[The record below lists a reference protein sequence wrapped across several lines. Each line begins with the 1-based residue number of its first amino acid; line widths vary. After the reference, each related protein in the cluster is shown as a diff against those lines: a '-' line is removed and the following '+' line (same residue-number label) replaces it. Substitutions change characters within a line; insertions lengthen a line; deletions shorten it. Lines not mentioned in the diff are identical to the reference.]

1 MKQRLVHILRD
12 IGLLSWADAARF
24 WAVRAKYARSN
35 RAFLREHPGAVLPP
49 KFLMYDA
56 YAHVNY
62 REYFQKGRVNAA
74 YIAKTAAHHFGS
86 DRAITVCEWG
96 CGPGRI
102 IRHLPQLLARG
113 SRVFGTDYNERTVAW
128 CSANL
133 PQVTFRLNGLAPPL
147 PFSTGELDMLYA
159 VSVLTH
165 LSEEMHL
172 TWMAECERVVRPG
185 GLILFTVHGD
195 RSTAGLSRQEHAA
208 YEAGQL
214 VVRGKVKEGS
224 RTFVAFQSPRFMRDV
239 LLRNV
244 DLVLHNPSDAPPLAG
259 PQDVYLVRT
268 RGKPRHDSTPVHQKG
283 M

>member
-1 MKQRLVHILRD
+1 MKQRLVQILRD
-12 IGLLSWADAARF
+12 TKLLPLADVARF
-24 WAVRAKYARSN
+24 WGVRARYARSN
-35 RAFLREHPGAVLPP
+35 RAFIREHPGIVLPP

-62 REYFQKGRVNAA
+62 RVYFQKGRLNAE
-74 YIAKTAAHHFGS
+74 YIARTATLHLGRDGPIA
-86 DRAITVCEWG
+86 VCEWG

-102 IRHLPQLLARG
+102 IRHLPQLLPAG
-113 SRVFGTDYNERTVAW
+113 SRVFGTDYNEKTVEW

-133 PQVTFRLNGLAPPL
+133 PQVTFRPNGLAPPL
-147 PFSTGELDMLYA
+147 PFSSGELDMLYA

-185 GLILFTVHGD
+185 GLILLTVHGD
-195 RSTAGLSRQEHAA
+195 RSTTGLSRQERAT

-224 RTFVAFQSPRFMRDV
+224 RTFVAFQSPRFMRDK

-244 DLVLHNPSDAPPLAG
+244 DLLQHNPPDAPNLAG

-268 RGKPRHDSTPVHQKG
+268 RRPPGPPSL
-283 M
+283 

>member
-1 MKQRLVHILRD
+1 
-12 IGLLSWADAARF
+12 
-24 WAVRAKYARSN
+24 
-35 RAFLREHPGAVLPP
+35 
-49 KFLMYDA
+49 MYDA

-62 REYFQKGRVNAA
+62 REYFQKGRTNAE
-74 YIAKTAAHHFGS
+74 YIARTATRHLGS
-86 DRAITVCEWG
+86 DRAIAVCEWG

-102 IRHLPQLLARG
+102 IRHLPQFLPPG
-113 SRVFGTDYNERTVAW
+113 SSVSGTDYNAKTVAW

-147 PFSTGELDMLYA
+147 PFATGELDMLYA

-185 GLILFTVHGD
+185 GLILLTVHGD
-195 RSTAGLSRQEHAA
+195 QSTARLSEQERAA
-208 YEAGQL
+208 YEAGRL

-224 RTFVAFQSPRFMRDV
+224 RTSVALQSPRFIREV
-239 LLRNV
+239 LLSNV
-244 DLVLHNPSDAPPLAG
+244 DLVLHNPPGAPKLAG

-268 RGKPRHDSTPVHQKG
+268 RGAPGPE
-283 M
+283 

>member
-1 MKQRLVHILRD
+1 MKQRLVRILRD
-12 IGLLSWADAARF
+12 TRLLAFADAARF
-24 WAVRAKYARSN
+24 WVVRAKYARSN
-35 RAFLREHPGAVLPP
+35 RAFLREHPRAILPP
-49 KFLMYDA
+49 QFLMYDA

-62 REYFQKGRVNAA
+62 REYFQKGRSNAE
-74 YIAKTAAHHFGS
+74 YIAGTAARHFGS
-86 DRAITVCEWG
+86 GTAVTVGEWG

-102 IRHLPQLLARG
+102 IRHLPQLLAAG
-113 SRVFGTDYNERTVAW
+113 SRVFGTDYNAKTVAW
-128 CSANL
+128 CSASL
-133 PQVTFRLNGLAPPL
+133 PQVTFRLNDLAPPL
-147 PFSTGELDMLYA
+147 PFSTGELDLLYA

-185 GLILFTVHGD
+185 GLILLTVHGD
-195 RSTAGLSRQEHAA
+195 RCIAGLSEQERAA

-224 RTFVAFQSPRFMRDV
+224 RTFVAYQSPRFMREV

-244 DLVLHNPSDAPPLAG
+244 DLVLHNPSDAPKLAG

-268 RGKPRHDSTPVHQKG
+268 RG
-283 M
+283 

>member
-1 MKQRLVHILRD
+1 MKQQLVQILRD
-12 IGLLSWADAARF
+12 TKLLSWADAARF

-35 RAFLREHPGAVLPP
+35 RAFLNEHPGSVLPP

-56 YAHVNY
+56 YAHVDY
-62 REYFQKGRVNAA
+62 RVYFQKGRANAE
-74 YIAKTAAHHFGS
+74 YIAGTATRHLGG
-86 DRAITVCEWG
+86 DRPMAVCEWG

-102 IRHLPQLLARG
+102 IRHLPRLLPAG
-113 SRVFGTDYNERTVAW
+113 SRVFGTDYNEQTVAW

-133 PQVTFRLNGLAPPL
+133 PQVTFRPNGLAPPL
-147 PFSTGELDMLYA
+147 PFSPGELDMLYA

-185 GLILFTVHGD
+185 GLILLTVHGD
-195 RSTAGLSRQEHAA
+195 QSIAGLSKEERAA
-208 YEAGQL
+208 YDAGQL

-224 RTFVAFQSPRFMRDV
+224 RTFVAFQSPRFMREV

-244 DLVLHNPSDAPPLAG
+244 DLVLHNPPDAPKLAG

-268 RGKPRHDSTPVHQKG
+268 RGAPGPE
-283 M
+283 

>member
-1 MKQRLVHILRD
+1 MKQRLVQILRD
-12 IGLLSWADAARF
+12 TRLLSLVDAGRL
-24 WAVRAKYARSN
+24 WAVQAKYARSN
-35 RAFLREHPGAVLPP
+35 RAFLCEHPDSVLPP
-49 KFLMYDA
+49 KFLMHDA

-62 REYFQKGRVNAA
+62 REYFQKGRANAEYLA
-74 YIAKTAAHHFGS
+74 STAIRHLGGDGSIA
-86 DRAITVCEWG
+86 VCEWG

-102 IRHLPQLLARG
+102 IRHLPPLLPVG
-113 SRVFGTDYNERTVAW
+113 SRVFGTDYNAKTIEW

-172 TWMAECERVVRPG
+172 SWMAECERVVRPG
-185 GLILFTVHGD
+185 GLILLTVHGD
-195 RSTAGLSRQEHAA
+195 RSTAGLSKQERAT
-208 YEAGQL
+208 YEAGRL

-224 RTFVAFQSPRFMRDV
+224 RTFVAFQSPRFMREV

-244 DLVLHNPSDAPPLAG
+244 DVLLHNPPDAPKLAG

-268 RGKPRHDSTPVHQKG
+268 RGTPRPG
-283 M
+283 

>member
-1 MKQRLVHILRD
+1 MKQRLVQILRD
-12 IGLLSWADAARF
+12 TRLLSLADAARF

-35 RAFLREHPGAVLPP
+35 RAFLREHPGSVLPP

-62 REYFQKGRVNAA
+62 REYFQKGRFNAE
-74 YIAKTAAHHFGS
+74 YIARTATRHLGS
-86 DRAITVCEWG
+86 DGAIAVCEWG

-102 IRHLPQLLARG
+102 IRHLPQLLAAG
-113 SRVFGTDYNERTVAW
+113 SRVFGTDYNAKTVAW

-133 PQVTFRLNGLAPPL
+133 PQVTFRPNDLAPPL

-165 LSEEMHL
+165 LSAEMHL

-185 GLILFTVHGD
+185 GLILLTVHGD
-195 RSTAGLSRQEHAA
+195 QSTAGLSKQERAA
-208 YEAGQL
+208 YESGQL

-224 RTFVAFQSPRFMRDV
+224 RTFVAFQSPRFMREV

-244 DLVLHNPSDAPPLAG
+244 DLVLHNPPDAPKLAG

-268 RGKPRHDSTPVHQKG
+268 RGAPGPE
-283 M
+283 